1 MIRLGLAPG
10 VNQPLQADEG
20 HPTFMSCIFEDVL
33 IGCCSRLVC
42 PIQVF
47 ESSLHLAEDA
57 FDMVFKVLR
66 LDGIPFLPMV
76 LYHHRY

>member
-10 VNQPLQADEG
+10 ANHPLQADEG
-20 HPTFMSCIFEDVL
+20 HPTFMSRIFEDIL

-42 PIQVF
+42 QIQVF
-47 ESSLHLAEDA
+47 ESSRHVAEDA

-66 LDGIPFLPMV
+66 LDGIPFLPTV
-76 LYHHRY
+76 PYHHR